1 MALVIIK
8 QGRNMNKAQ
17 LVELVA
23 KKTGLSK
30 RSVSQAV
37 ELFIDTVK
45 SELVKGRKVTMTGFG
60 TFMLSHR
67 SARTGVNPQTGKI
80 IRIPEMKVPRF
91 KAGKDLKAL
100 IK

>member
-1 MALVIIK
+1 
-8 QGRNMNKAQ
+8 MNKAQ
-17 LVELVA
+17 LVELIA

-30 RSVSQAV
+30 RSVSQAM

-45 SELVKGRKVTMTGFG
+45 GELSHGRKVTMTGFG
-60 TFMLSHR
+60 TFLLSHR

-80 IRIPEMKVPRF
+80 IRISAMSVPRF
-91 KAGKDLKAL
+91 KAGKELKAM

>member
-1 MALVIIK
+1 
-8 QGRNMNKAQ
+8 MNKAQ
-17 LVELVA
+17 LVELIA

-30 RSVSQAV
+30 RSVAQAMEV
-37 ELFIDTVK
+37 LIDSVK
-45 SELVKGRKVTMTGFG
+45 NELVRGRKVTMTGFG
-60 TFMLSHR
+60 TFLLSHR

-91 KAGKDLKAL
+91 KAGKDLKAM